1 MSHSIF
7 SLVAL
12 SYFVS
17 LAQSLPARIP
27 LDLKASEFLVL
38 DSTTGTDRDPNAHY
52 LTVHE
57 EKRELVVTKH
67 VTATVTLGD
76 EVEML
81 QAWTP
86 QPSTPLRDDEFKDG
100 TIPCSQFPPAE
111 LGVVALNNLGLG
123 GWSSLQ
129 TAEGQKAEEC
139 KDGVYCSYA
148 CPPGMSKTQWPFAQ
162 PANGVAVGGLLCKA
176 GYLYR
181 SNTAESALCKWDVG
195 GVTVSNTNAEAGIAL
210 CRTDYPGSEGMYI
223 PTWIGPQQ
231 SDIPVSVVDSASFY
245 KWKGSGTST
254 QYYVNNYGVSVQEG
268 CVWGSPGSTVG
279 NWAPL
284 VIGSG
289 STDGITY
296 ISLIE
301 NPNTPASKANFNVRI
316 AAADDGN
323 SQVIG
328 DCRFENGVLSTPG
341 GCTVSV
347 ISGSAQ
353 LIFY

>member
-7 SLVAL
+7 SLVAF

-27 LDLKASEFLVL
+27 LDLKASDVLVL
-38 DSTTGTDRDPNAHY
+38 DSTTGTDRDSNTHH

-76 EVEML
+76 EVEVL
-81 QAWTP
+81 QAWTS
-86 QPSTPLRDDEFKDG
+86 QPSTPLREDEFKDG

-111 LGVVALNNLGLG
+111 LGVVALNNLGFG

-268 CVWGSPGSTVG
+268 CVWGAPGSTVG

-316 AAADDGN
+316 VAADDGN

-328 DCRFENGVLSTPG
+328 DCRLENGVLSTPG